1 MGDFREWAAYGSS
14 AVARGYRAP
23 TLAAAMAQSL
33 SHPVAIRRDSLR
45 AAERR
50 AADIVARVRPTDDSE
65 SKRKSVVAYVQKL
78 IGVSLGSEVFPFGS
92 VPLKT
97 YLPDGDIDLTAFGSA
112 APDSTLISDVRC
124 ILEYEEQNSDAEFEV
139 KDVQY
144 INAEVRLVKCL
155 IDNIIVDI
163 SFNQMGGLCTL
174 CFLELVDRH
183 IGKDHLFKRSII
195 LIKAWCYYE
204 SRILGAHHGLI
215 STYALETLV
224 LYIFNLF
231 HKTMDGPLAVLYRF
245 LEYFSNFDWDN
256 YCISLYGPVAIA
268 SLPDIVIE
276 DTDIRSADLL
286 LSQEFVKR
294 SIKKFSLP
302 LTESEKSSAKFCPK
316 YLNIIDPLRENNNL
330 GRSVSKGNFFRIRS
344 AFSYG
349 ARKLCDILILP
360 RKFIENELSLFFS
373 NTLEMHGNGQRPDLQ
388 RRMPSGLRAAESN
401 YSGFNPFSS
410 GLEIEKDKKVDS
422 TSQGTLCEERL
433 KKEVSNLE
441 SEIEKAKRPLR
452 PANGLTKLESR
463 TKNANQTALP
473 STENGAS
480 FSLVRLK
487 SVPHL
492 FFHQNKD
499 ANNENGSTDPGSKK
513 EQLENEL
520 SRELSSFDYTS
531 LSDLTGD
538 LDSHF
543 RCLRQVQ
550 YILEYM
556 LGGID
561 ESAKKESLSEL
572 TEENSLDAS
581 SEKNVVSSVITKES
595 SSEAPPGESTSSSI
609 NAKESPSEAPSGK
622 SSSSSVYAKENSS
635 HVHTKESM
643 FAGVAGEEPIPEPP
657 PKVAASS
664 SKVDQLVK
672 PPPAI
677 CSYSILDN
685 SWQQRGTGTYLPNV
699 NFRAYKER
707 FASSR
712 GKKQA
717 YTYRPP
723 KFRSNNQEGSAT
735 DKSLKGKDSQEA
747 VPPPK
752 EKVSPSN
759 GNGRGKLP
767 ASDAPPPRA
776 CSQRSFPSQ
785 WLYCET

>member
-360 RKFIENELSLFFS
+360 RKYIENELSLFFA

-422 TSQGTLCEERL
+422 TSQGTLCEQRL

-452 PANGLTKLESR
+452 PANGLTKLEPR

-480 FSLVRLK
+480 FSL
-487 SVPHL
+487 
-492 FFHQNKD
+492 
-499 ANNENGSTDPGSKK
+499 
-513 EQLENEL
+513 
-520 SRELSSFDYTS
+520 
-531 LSDLTGD
+531 
-538 LDSHF
+538 
-543 RCLRQVQ
+543 
-550 YILEYM
+550 
-556 LGGID
+556 
-561 ESAKKESLSEL
+561 
-572 TEENSLDAS
+572 
-581 SEKNVVSSVITKES
+581 
-595 SSEAPPGESTSSSI
+595 
-609 NAKESPSEAPSGK
+609 
-622 SSSSSVYAKENSS
+622 
-635 HVHTKESM
+635 
-643 FAGVAGEEPIPEPP
+643 
-657 PKVAASS
+657 
-664 SKVDQLVK
+664 
-672 PPPAI
+672 
-677 CSYSILDN
+677 
-685 SWQQRGTGTYLPNV
+685 

-767 ASDAPPPRA
+767 ASDAPPPPRLLTKGHSPA
-776 CSQRSFPSQ
+776 NGFIVKPEGSVEFGSRSAVPLAAFSPELRMKASVAPHNQRSAVTYASAAQQRSGADSTRERPTEPYKLKDEGDFPPLSGLKQ
-785 WLYCET
+785 

>member
-330 GRSVSKGNFFRIRS
+330 GRSVSKG
-344 AFSYG
+344 
-349 ARKLCDILILP
+349 
-360 RKFIENELSLFFS
+360 
-373 NTLEMHGNGQRPDLQ
+373 
-388 RRMPSGLRAAESN
+388 
-401 YSGFNPFSS
+401 
-410 GLEIEKDKKVDS
+410 
-422 TSQGTLCEERL
+422 
-433 KKEVSNLE
+433 
-441 SEIEKAKRPLR
+441 
-452 PANGLTKLESR
+452 
-463 TKNANQTALP
+463 
-473 STENGAS
+473 
-480 FSLVRLK
+480 
-487 SVPHL
+487 
-492 FFHQNKD
+492 
-499 ANNENGSTDPGSKK
+499 
-513 EQLENEL
+513 
-520 SRELSSFDYTS
+520 
-531 LSDLTGD
+531 
-538 LDSHF
+538 
-543 RCLRQVQ
+543 
-550 YILEYM
+550 
-556 LGGID
+556 
-561 ESAKKESLSEL
+561 
-572 TEENSLDAS
+572 
-581 SEKNVVSSVITKES
+581 
-595 SSEAPPGESTSSSI
+595 
-609 NAKESPSEAPSGK
+609 
-622 SSSSSVYAKENSS
+622 
-635 HVHTKESM
+635 
-643 FAGVAGEEPIPEPP
+643 
-657 PKVAASS
+657 
-664 SKVDQLVK
+664 
-672 PPPAI
+672 
-677 CSYSILDN
+677 
-685 SWQQRGTGTYLPNV
+685 
-699 NFRAYKER
+699 
-707 FASSR
+707 
-712 GKKQA
+712 
-717 YTYRPP
+717 
-723 KFRSNNQEGSAT
+723 
-735 DKSLKGKDSQEA
+735 
-747 VPPPK
+747 
-752 EKVSPSN
+752 
-759 GNGRGKLP
+759 
-767 ASDAPPPRA
+767 
-776 CSQRSFPSQ
+776 
-785 WLYCET
+785 